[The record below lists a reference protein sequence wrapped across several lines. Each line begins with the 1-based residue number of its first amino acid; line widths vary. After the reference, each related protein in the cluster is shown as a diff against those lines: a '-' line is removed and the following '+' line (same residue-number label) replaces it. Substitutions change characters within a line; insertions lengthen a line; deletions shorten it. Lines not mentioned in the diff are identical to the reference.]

1 MLVSWCESLWLY
13 LWGPVVFNEFG
24 PLNAAFV
31 SVVRQTLKIL
41 VYLTV
46 SYTLFTEVISFVF
59 IYYYILAGSYF
70 VFAWFHED
78 DDYLKTLKV
87 SFFWVVKH

>member
-1 MLVSWCESLWLY
+1 MY

-31 SVVRQTLKIL
+31 SVVILQNRQTLKIL

-46 SYTLFTEVISFVF
+46 SY
-59 IYYYILAGSYF
+59 YF
-70 VFAWFHED
+70 FFCG
-78 DDYLKTLKV
+78 KTLKGQKY
-87 SFFWVVKH
+87 SLKAKLIAFIFGNDNIHFKA

>member
-1 MLVSWCESLWLY
+1 MY

-31 SVVRQTLKIL
+31 SVVILQNRQTLKIL

-78 DDYLKTLKV
+78 DDYLKTLEV
-87 SFFWVVKH
+87 SFFWVVQH

>member
-1 MLVSWCESLWLY
+1 M
-13 LWGPVVFNEFG
+13 WGPVVFNEFG

-46 SYTLFTEVISFVF
+46 SY
-59 IYYYILAGSYF
+59 YF
-70 VFAWFHED
+70 FFCG
-78 DDYLKTLKV
+78 KTLKGQKY
-87 SFFWVVKH
+87 SLKAKLIAFIFGNDNIHFKA